1 MASGIG
7 LKKGDKVVVSLWEHH
22 SNLLP
27 WIRVKNKFGI
37 DLEAVKPNPISDE
50 ENNALLLVDAA
61 QSVPHI
67 VN

>member
-1 MASGIG
+1 M
-7 LKKGDKVVVSLWEHH
+7 
-22 SNLLP
+22 
-27 WIRVKNKFGI
+27 KNKFGI

-61 QSVPHI
+61 QSVPYI